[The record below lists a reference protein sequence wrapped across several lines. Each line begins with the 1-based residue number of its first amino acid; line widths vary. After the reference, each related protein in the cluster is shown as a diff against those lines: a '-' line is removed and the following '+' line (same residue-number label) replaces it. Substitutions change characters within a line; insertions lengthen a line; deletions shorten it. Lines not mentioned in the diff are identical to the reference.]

1 MKRKLLQALLQLWC
15 NCNCSVSSS
24 ALFFVLEKNN
34 SWEALR
40 EHTWGFSSMNAT
52 VLPVNCTMKPLYN
65 ALKIYQGTSWKLE
78 CQLLKKKQNWAV
90 HQFRQVLVLSCVHQL
105 STFED
110 WLMLLQLI
118 NTSPFWVLT
127 EASKSCITSPL
138 LIPKCRWP
146 GIPGTILLS
155 VFENTLG
162 KDFVFQTILQT
173 NKSSDI
179 LQVKGHIQSYEP
191 YLKGI
196 FTCFSF
202 SSNAFSSS
210 DARTIPLSVWFSC
223 KSVGNAL
230 NGKGL
235 KTPKYV

>member
-1 MKRKLLQALLQLWC
+1 MRFQLHERHC
-15 NCNCSVSSS
+15 TSCELHNETPVQCSENIPGYILKTWVS
-24 ALFFVLEKNN
+24 A
-34 SWEALR
+34 
-40 EHTWGFSSMNAT
+40 
-52 VLPVNCTMKPLYN
+52 
-65 ALKIYQGTSWKLE
+65 I
-78 CQLLKKKQNWAV
+78 KKKKKKKPAKKPRAV

-105 STFED
+105 STFKD

-146 GIPGTILLS
+146 GIPCTILLS
-155 VFENTLG
+155 VFENTLR